1 MGYFLLGDILKL
13 VGQAVKEQRFN
24 VRKNVNYFMWTDQVK
39 KIKLTQYIEHDDR
52 MIDGLQEMLLIPAL
66 SFYVQNKASN

>member
-52 MIDGLQEMLLIPAL
+52 MIDGFQEMLLIPAL
-66 SFYVQNKASN
+66 SF